1 MPQPTAPSIALAC
14 LAAMLRVAAP
24 AAGQQPPVPGQRPAP
39 QAPPAPPALVAV
51 PPPAPVQ
58 EPASAAWSG
67 SDRSAAAIERGTEA
81 LRRAG
86 DASRAAEGIRD
97 SLVIR
102 VTLPDGVRTEEAQV
116 SCGPGGSFLIVAG
129 SYRVASAG
137 GRVAFL
143 PDQPADQA
151 LVRPVQ
157 GSGHATM
164 VSMLGSAPLPV
175 HHLCFRQPLPG
186 ATDLD
191 AFAECGVGRGA
202 RVAGWREAG
211 DRTQVLLLAD
221 RAEAVVTIDRP
232 TGMVRGVDSVF
243 SPPGAAEGLRIRF
256 EVTASPVV
264 GPLPAPIA
272 IDLGTRRASATMEE
286 MLGAPDAPAPR
297 AGTVEVGAPAPVEA
311 LEDLDG
317 RPFDLASLRGKAVV
331 IDFWATWCGPCRKG
345 LPMLQRFADE
355 MKDDPRVAV
364 LAVDVW
370 EQCEPGEVAAKV
382 RDAAAKLSLRLP
394 VLLDRDASLISAFGF
409 QAIPATVV
417 IAPDGTLAAAHLGLP
432 QDLAA
437 ILRADVAKAL
447 GTAK

>member
-1 MPQPTAPSIALAC
+1 MQPSTVRLIAPAC
-14 LAAMLRVAAP
+14 LVAVLRVGAAV
-24 AAGQQPPVPGQRPAP
+24 AAP
-39 QAPPAPPALVAV
+39 QAPADAPRPAAPALVEVAPPAMPDLRS
-51 PPPAPVQ
+51 PS
-58 EPASAAWSG
+58 EGWSG
-67 SDRSAAAIERGTEA
+67 DDRSAVAVERGTEA

-86 DASRAAEGIRD
+86 DASRAAPGLRD
-97 SLVIR
+97 SMVIR

-116 SCGPGGSFLIVAG
+116 SCGPDGSFLIVAG
-129 SYRVASAG
+129 NYRVANAG
-137 GRVAFL
+137 GKVAFL

-151 LVRPVQ
+151 LVRAVQ

-175 HHLCFRQPLPG
+175 PHLCFRQPLPG
-186 ATDLD
+186 AADID

-202 RVAGWREAG
+202 RVGGWREAG
-211 DRTQVLLLAD
+211 DRTQVLLLAE

-232 TGMVRGVDSVF
+232 SGMVRAVDSVF

-256 EVTASPVV
+256 EVTSTPVV

-272 IDLGTRRASATMEE
+272 VDLGSRRVSATMEE
-286 MLGAPDAPAPR
+286 MFGAPDAPPPSAC
-297 AGTVEVGAPAPVEA
+297 AVAVGAPAPLEA

-317 RPFDLASLRGKAVV
+317 RAFDLASLRGKAVV
-331 IDFWATWCGPCRKG
+331 IDFWSTWCGPCRKG
-345 LPMLQRFADE
+345 LPVLQRFADE

-447 GTAK
+447 GAPK